1 MSGPTRQR
9 SLKEKLHGI
18 GFSWQSRKSESC
30 SHKELQSN
38 VLPQN
43 PKSRSL
49 DGHGYVN
56 PLETSR
62 LHSADQVLKPNL
74 QHGNYST
81 GLSSSLPLTS
91 LLQPKPPDKL
101 EKESQIT
108 ESLSPV
114 EKRTVCRTMTQ
125 PPDTFEYVVNAKD
138 TLTGI
143 AARFDTTPS
152 ELTNL
157 NRLTSRLIFPGQVLY
172 IPEKSGQ
179 NENKPLLEEA
189 TGGLPYSER
198 SSPKPG
204 HVERV
209 KSPIEELVVSTT
221 VVLDANKCGTKLGAV
236 SIKHSV
242 PTTSKELDKEC
253 LEKFLK
259 IDARHITDGQGVV
272 SGVLLVTPNALMFDP
287 NVSDPL
293 VLEHGAESYGVIVPM
308 EMVFRAALYHDIA
321 HMRVKHIPEWSHKL
335 PKPDV
340 YHSSLSIPVSK
351 DSHVQES
358 DVIGSKQYEGF
369 ETVVI
374 EQKKAGETE
383 FSSNLNVTKI
393 ESEAEELENVGIEKS
408 FQDIPEGLTGK
419 DFDQEVAEAFTHKN
433 VQHELIERKRPAS
446 VDSCQFLKKEEV
458 ACNLGICKKL
468 TQKDN
473 IKSKSATDNFPR
485 ADVVDDSG
493 TLIMPHNDKSLHNLV
508 TRQHSASPHSVVESR
523 REKMIKRLSY
533 PMESLSSCTESISKL
548 ISSSPKHFVNF
559 SSGLFV
565 WSSEDTK
572 VKDVS
577 TMNIT
582 NKIPVH
588 EKEIVQSEISFGAKG
603 TESQQQRSTDIP
615 VVGYKNMVEDK
626 PELFYSLDKLIPRQA
641 RPPDDPPLY
650 LCLRIGRPRDKKF
663 TSATTVFSY
672 GKKQIRSEYWF
683 SIPRH
688 RVDDLY
694 RYFHCWTPDRYGDV
708 NAIEPED
715 IGFDPINSDEEQDF
729 PDDSDNLFGD
739 EIDGKKGKRPGP
751 LDLLKLVEEHFGT
764 EMSPSDWEVV
774 SMSEAQKPQE
784 IDPAELPLVELLE
797 ESDILTEKHCKELA
811 QHLPPRAEGYPWT
824 LIYSSSKHGF
834 SLKTLYR
841 EMLKFETPVI
851 LVIADTE
858 GTVFGAMTS
867 CSLKISEHFYGTGES
882 FLFSFSPELKCY
894 HWTGNNIYFIKGNKD
909 SLAIGAGDGQFGLW
923 LDGDLFHGRS
933 HKCKTYE
940 NETLSTCEDF
950 VVKAIEA
957 WGFE

>member
-1 MSGPTRQR
+1 
-9 SLKEKLHGI
+9 
-18 GFSWQSRKSESC
+18 
-30 SHKELQSN
+30 
-38 VLPQN
+38 
-43 PKSRSL
+43 
-49 DGHGYVN
+49 
-56 PLETSR
+56 
-62 LHSADQVLKPNL
+62 
-74 QHGNYST
+74 
-81 GLSSSLPLTS
+81 
-91 LLQPKPPDKL
+91 
-101 EKESQIT
+101 
-108 ESLSPV
+108 
-114 EKRTVCRTMTQ
+114 MTQ
-125 PPDTFEYVVNAKD
+125 PPDTFEYIVNAKD

-152 ELTNL
+152 ELTKL

-179 NENKPLLEEA
+179 NENNPVLGEA
-189 TGGLPYSER
+189 TGGFPCTER

-209 KSPIEELVVSTT
+209 KSPIEELVLSTT
-221 VVLDANKCGTKLGAV
+221 VISDANKCGTQLGAA
-236 SIKHSV
+236 STKHSV
-242 PTTSKELDKEC
+242 PTTAKELDKEC

-293 VLEHGAESYGVIVPM
+293 VLEHGAESYGVIAPM

-321 HMRVKHIPEWSHKL
+321 HMRVKHAPEWSHNL

-340 YHSSLSIPVSK
+340 YHSPLSIPVSE
-351 DSHVQES
+351 DSHVQKTEA
-358 DVIGSKQYEGF
+358 ITSKHSEGF
-369 ETVVI
+369 ETIVI
-374 EQKKAGETE
+374 EQEKAGKTE
-383 FSSNLNVTKI
+383 LSKDLNVAKI
-393 ESEAEELENVGIEKS
+393 DSETEELENVGTEQS
-408 FQDIPEGLTGK
+408 FQDIPEGPTGK
-419 DFDQEVAEAFTHKN
+419 DFDQEVAEAFTHKK
-433 VQHELIERKRPAS
+433 VQYDLIERKRPAS
-446 VDSCQFLKKEEV
+446 VDTCQYIKKEEV
-458 ACNLGICKKL
+458 TCTLGTLKKFS
-468 TQKDN
+468 QKDN
-473 IKSKSATDNFPR
+473 IKSKSATDNFAR

-493 TLIMPHNDKSLHNLV
+493 MLIMPHEDKSLHNLV
-508 TRQHSASPHSVVESR
+508 TRQRSASPHCVVESR

-533 PMESLSSCTESISKL
+533 PMESLSSYTESISKL
-548 ISSSPKHFVNF
+548 ISSSPKNFVNF

-565 WSSEDTK
+565 WSSDEDTK

-577 TMNIT
+577 TMNT
-582 NKIPVH
+582 TDKMPVN
-588 EKEIVQSEISFGAKG
+588 EKGVVQSDISFSAKG
-603 TESQQQRSTDIP
+603 IEGQQQRSTDIP
-615 VVGYKNMVEDK
+615 IVGYKNMVEDK
-626 PELFYSLDKLIPRQA
+626 PELFYSLDTRGFHFEEFELIPRQA

-650 LCLRIGRPRDKKF
+650 LCLRIGRPKDKKS
-663 TSATTVFSY
+663 TRSTTVFSY

-694 RYFHCWTPDRYGDV
+694 RFFHRWTPDRYGDV
-708 NAIEPED
+708 DATKPED
-715 IGFDPINSDEEQDF
+715 MGFDPINSDEEQDF
-729 PDDSDNLFGD
+729 PDDSDNLFD
-739 EIDGKKGKRPGP
+739 EETNGTDSQGKKGKRPGP

-784 IDPAELPLVELLE
+784 IDPAELPLIELLE
-797 ESDILTEKHCKELA
+797 ESDILTEEHCKKLA
-811 QHLPPRAEGYPWT
+811 LHLPPRAEGYPWT

-858 GTVFGAMTS
+858 KTVFGALTS

-882 FLFSFSPELKCY
+882 FLFTFSPELKCY
-894 HWTGNNIYFIKGNKD
+894 HWTGDNMYFIKGNKD

-940 NETLSTCEDF
+940 NETLSTHEDF